1 MFRIL
6 FSVMLNLLLGATLGI
21 MAIKMPEKAMMLI
34 VAMFFFAALAT
45 GLILLLGN
53 KKDEVKRAEEGLKQG
68 EVHYRLSSCTAREA
82 GVDSVLVLVRSNK
95 TKKLK
100 LLVFKEDP
108 PPIFKMEGGKIVPH
122 V

>member
-6 FSVMLNLLLGATLGI
+6 FSVLLNLLLGATLGI
-21 MAIKMPEKAMMLI
+21 LAIRMPEKAMMLI
-34 VAMFFFAALAT
+34 VAMFFFAALLT
-45 GLILLLGN
+45 GLILLTGN
-53 KKDEVKRAEEGLKQG
+53 KKDEVKHAEEEIKEG
-68 EVHYRLSSCTAREA
+68 EVHYRLMSCSAREA
-82 GVDSVLVLVRSNK
+82 KTTGVIALVRSNK

-108 PPIFKMEGGKIVPH
+108 PPIFKIEGRKIVPH